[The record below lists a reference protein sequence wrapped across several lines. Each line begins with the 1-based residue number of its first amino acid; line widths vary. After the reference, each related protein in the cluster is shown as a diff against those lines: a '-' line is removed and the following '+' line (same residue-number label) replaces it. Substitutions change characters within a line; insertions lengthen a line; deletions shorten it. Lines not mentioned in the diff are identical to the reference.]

1 MDAGVANEVPRL
13 VFSSVMSDH
22 AKLVDFVAVNK
33 YGRDTFFVVKPHL
46 RQSKEDIKALRRL
59 GPRINLTIHDTQE
72 LKGHS
77 MEVKVHL
84 DNTDVLVRYG
94 VSDPVAEKS
103 RLLKHAVKLMSRQL
117 WIREKDRLVTNRKN
131 RGVVEPL
138 SRDWTKPEKDQLLTK
153 GYVERYQVGLK
164 VDLEKFPELAYDI
177 HVYQF
182 VKN

>member
-1 MDAGVANEVPRL
+1 
-13 VFSSVMSDH
+13 MS
-22 AKLVDFVAVNK
+22 
-33 YGRDTFFVVKPHL
+33 
-46 RQSKEDIKALRRL
+46 
-59 GPRINLTIHDTQE
+59 
-72 LKGHS
+72 
-77 MEVKVHL
+77 
-84 DNTDVLVRYG
+84 VRYG
-94 VSDPVAEKS
+94 VSDPMAEKS

-131 RGVVEPL
+131 RGVVDPL

-182 VKN
+182 INN